1 MSGKRKMIYGGIIA
15 LLIIVIVIMIFLI
28 FGKKHVFY
36 CDKYMLTVD
45 DKQYDLLEL
54 EPEMSSVS
62 ELLLIDRNHLFIMGR
77 IDAERNALMIYDFK
91 NDEFIF
97 NQQGTAL
104 CFTDTNYKSSRYLV
118 DDIVFDLDGNII
130 YKAPE
135 GCHVYI
141 IEYVEK
147 DLKITI
153 SDMNYENLKE
163 VWL

>member
-1 MSGKRKMIYGGIIA
+1 MKKRHKLLLGGCILVVLVFVIT
-15 LLIIVIVIMIFLI
+15 LILI
-28 FGKKHVFY
+28 NGKKHEFY

-54 EPEMSSVS
+54 EPELSSVS
-62 ELLLIDRNHLFIMGR
+62 ELLLIDKNHLFIMGR
-77 IDAERNALMIYDFK
+77 IDAQRNSLMIYDFK
-91 NDEFIF
+91 NDAFIF
-97 NQQGTAL
+97 NQQGSAL
-104 CFTDTNYKSSRYLV
+104 CFTNTNYLSSRYLV
-118 DDIVFDLDGNII
+118 NDVVYDLEGNVV

-135 GCHVYI
+135 GHHVYV